1 MEETSGLTMTFHPT
15 ELQRRAETFAPL
27 AIEDLNT
34 HLSKAS
40 RMVLAILR
48 HNITQEIWQ
57 AEPQNAFVWVKGRD
71 KVTVDEVRNAYL
83 SRSEKPGLQFDL
95 KIADFSPPGHMKMSQ
110 LASGPARILVFVAV
124 DLNPPRPASI
134 TPKRQPLQ
142 PVKRQLSTPLRHSQ
156 DEARSLKTD
165 HERRNTP
172 IRERLQ
178 AARQPTVPRRSN
190 GEVKREHAD
199 TQPPMGSVAAAQALL
214 DGQLHGNAD
223 VDDDYKPRAQDEPF
237 PASQEQ
243 EDEKPQKRGAQ
254 IQALLKETSPERL
267 EAAVTAGAKVLDELR
282 LPLLNLPGNN
292 DAVSWLEQ
300 IETVR
305 KLAARTRTI
314 VGVVGNTGAGK
325 SSVINAMLDEERLV
339 PTNCMRACTAVVT
352 ELSYNDSAS
361 EKSKYR
367 AEIEFI
373 QENDWRKEL
382 EILFKEVIDE
392 NGGISRDAQNPDTEA
407 GIAYAKIRAVYHKYT
422 KDMLGKA
429 TVDSLMRVKGVQ
441 SVLGTTRRLNESNPS
456 VFYKRLQGY
465 VDSKEKEQVK
475 LDKNG
480 NKITNPHREFEFWPL
495 IKVVK
500 IYTKAVDDKAAKS
513 LLGNTFKRQLKYD
526 GTYSAVTFIC
536 SKTDDISRTEAS
548 ESLGLEEYRE
558 LEERQDDIDR
568 KKRVL
573 NKELKELKNK
583 KDDHEEAIDQIEN
596 DIEAWEDLEGNVEDG
611 KTVYAPSNK
620 SSKKRKSDD
629 EKPTASRKRRKISAD
644 SDDESEAVGGAAPAE
659 SQRQPLTSDDIFEK
673 LADLKQLKKE
683 ARRERTS
690 IDGEITALKEK
701 LKPIEAEE
709 KEIDAKMSAIC
720 IRGRNEYSRDA
731 IRQDFADGIR
741 ELDQENA
748 EEEDPD
754 AFDPTEDIRDYEQ
767 VAKDLPVFCVSSRA
781 YQKLEGRFKKDK
793 DVPGFESK
801 DQTEIPQLQF
811 HCKKLTEKG
820 REAGCR
826 RFLNSLT
833 QFLTSLGLWS
843 SDDGSGKNN
852 LNGKQR
858 DMERDYLNK
867 RLKELE
873 RALEKAVA
881 ETMEDVEQT
890 LNDQIFDKFAPAI
903 DAASDAAGP
912 TSAKWGAHKNDGG
925 LYWGSYKATV
935 KCNGVFSSAAAGA
948 RDFNGDLTE
957 PLYKQ
962 LASTWE
968 KAFQR
973 RLPHILQSFTRAGSD
988 LLRKFHATVAERCR
1002 QKGHGVARIGV
1013 LQAQLQTYQ
1022 AIFADLATMTIAGI
1036 SEGQREINREFTP
1049 VIAAAMQDAYDWCTN
1064 ETGKGQYNRMKSMMA
1079 SHVEQERSSMFTDA
1093 ADQVRQ
1099 SLTAMCKRVRESML
1113 EKSDSIYTGVHR
1125 DYMSLIGNVDV
1136 KFEFG
1141 RQERQLRGDVDE
1153 IIDKADDYFQEVI
1166 DADLSDLDTKDEP
1179 VADEGDTEEDNDD
1192 VLASESEVDADEDN
1206 DDLESSARDGSV
1218 EADGSGVSASGG
1230 AETPTM
1236 DDSDVEEGDF
1246 QPSSPS

>member
-1 MEETSGLTMTFHPT
+1 
-15 ELQRRAETFAPL
+15 
-27 AIEDLNT
+27 
-34 HLSKAS
+34 
-40 RMVLAILR
+40 
-48 HNITQEIWQ
+48 
-57 AEPQNAFVWVKGRD
+57 
-71 KVTVDEVRNAYL
+71 
-83 SRSEKPGLQFDL
+83 
-95 KIADFSPPGHMKMSQ
+95 
-110 LASGPARILVFVAV
+110 
-124 DLNPPRPASI
+124 
-134 TPKRQPLQ
+134 
-142 PVKRQLSTPLRHSQ
+142 
-156 DEARSLKTD
+156 
-165 HERRNTP
+165 
-172 IRERLQ
+172 
-178 AARQPTVPRRSN
+178 
-190 GEVKREHAD
+190 
-199 TQPPMGSVAAAQALL
+199 
-214 DGQLHGNAD
+214 
-223 VDDDYKPRAQDEPF
+223 
-237 PASQEQ
+237 
-243 EDEKPQKRGAQ
+243 
-254 IQALLKETSPERL
+254 
-267 EAAVTAGAKVLDELR
+267 
-282 LPLLNLPGNN
+282 
-292 DAVSWLEQ
+292 
-300 IETVR
+300 
-305 KLAARTRTI
+305 
-314 VGVVGNTGAGK
+314 
-325 SSVINAMLDEERLV
+325 MLDEERLV

-352 ELSYNDSAS
+352 ELSYNDSTS

-367 AEIEFI
+367 AEIGFI
-373 QENDWRKEL
+373 RENDWRKEL

-422 KDMLGKA
+422 KEMLAKA
-429 TVDSLMRVKGVQ
+429 TIDSLMRVKGVQ

-480 NKITNPHREFEFWPL
+480 NKITNPKREFEFWPL

-500 IYTKAVDDKAAKS
+500 IHTKAEALSTGAVIVDLPGVHDSNAARAAVAESYMKQCTGLWIVAPINRAVDDKAAKS

-558 LEERQDDIDR
+558 LEERQDDIER

-596 DIEAWEDLEGNVEDG
+596 DMEAWEDLEGSVEEG
-611 KTVYAPSNK
+611 KTVYAPSSK
-620 SSKKRKSDD
+620 SSKKRKSNDD
-629 EKPTASRKRRKISAD
+629 KPAASRKRRKISAD
-644 SDDESEAVGGAAPAE
+644 SDDESQNVGGATPTGD
-659 SQRQPLTSDDIFEK
+659 SLRQPLTSDDISEK

-690 IDGEITALKEK
+690 IDGEITAVKEK

-781 YQKLEGRFKKDK
+781 YQKLEGRFRKDK

-820 REAGCR
+820 RQAGCR

-881 ETMEDVEQT
+881 ETME
-890 LNDQIFDKFAPAI
+890 
-903 DAASDAAGP
+903 G
-912 TSAKWGAHKNDGG
+912 
-925 LYWGSYKATV
+925 
-935 KCNGVFSSAAAGA
+935 
-948 RDFNGDLTE
+948 
-957 PLYKQ
+957 
-962 LASTWE
+962 
-968 KAFQR
+968 
-973 RLPHILQSFTRAGSD
+973 
-988 LLRKFHATVAERCR
+988 
-1002 QKGHGVARIGV
+1002 
-1013 LQAQLQTYQ
+1013 
-1022 AIFADLATMTIAGI
+1022 M
-1036 SEGQREINREFTP
+1036 
-1049 VIAAAMQDAYDWCTN
+1049 
-1064 ETGKGQYNRMKSMMA
+1064 
-1079 SHVEQERSSMFTDA
+1079 
-1093 ADQVRQ
+1093 
-1099 SLTAMCKRVRESML
+1099 
-1113 EKSDSIYTGVHR
+1113 
-1125 DYMSLIGNVDV
+1125 
-1136 KFEFG
+1136 
-1141 RQERQLRGDVDE
+1141 
-1153 IIDKADDYFQEVI
+1153 
-1166 DADLSDLDTKDEP
+1166 
-1179 VADEGDTEEDNDD
+1179 
-1192 VLASESEVDADEDN
+1192 
-1206 DDLESSARDGSV
+1206 
-1218 EADGSGVSASGG
+1218 
-1230 AETPTM
+1230 
-1236 DDSDVEEGDF
+1236 
-1246 QPSSPS
+1246 

>member
-1 MEETSGLTMTFHPT
+1 METSGLTMTWNPT

-48 HNITQEIWQ
+48 HNITEEIWQ

-71 KVTVDEVRNAYL
+71 KVTVDEVRNA
-83 SRSEKPGLQFDL
+83 SRLAVRPQDCQ
-95 KIADFSPPGHMKMSQ
+95 FSPPGYMKMSQ
-110 LASGPARILVFVAV
+110 LGKGPANRILVFVAV
-124 DLNPPRPASI
+124 DLNPRPAASI

-156 DEARSLKTD
+156 DEARLLKTD

-178 AARQPTVPRRSN
+178 AARQSTGTPKRYN
-190 GEVKREHAD
+190 GDVKREHAD

-223 VDDDYKPRAQDEPF
+223 ADDDYKPRTQDEPF

-267 EAAVTAGAKVLDELR
+267 EAAVTAGAKILDELR

-300 IETVR
+300 IGKQIMAATIKCVR
-305 KLAARTRTI
+305 
-314 VGVVGNTGAGK
+314 
-325 SSVINAMLDEERLV
+325 
-339 PTNCMRACTAVVT
+339 
-352 ELSYNDSAS
+352 
-361 EKSKYR
+361 
-367 AEIEFI
+367 
-373 QENDWRKEL
+373 
-382 EILFKEVIDE
+382 
-392 NGGISRDAQNPDTEA
+392 
-407 GIAYAKIRAVYHKYT
+407 
-422 KDMLGKA
+422 
-429 TVDSLMRVKGVQ
+429 
-441 SVLGTTRRLNESNPS
+441 NPS
-456 VFYKRLQGY
+456 Q
-465 VDSKEKEQVK
+465 
-475 LDKNG
+475 DKNG
-480 NKITNPHREFEFWPL
+480 NKITNPKREFEFWPL

-500 IYTKAVDDKAAKS
+500 ILTKAEALSTGAVIVDLPGVHDSNAARAAVAESYMKQCTGLWIVAPINRAVDDKAAKS

-536 SKTDDISRTEAS
+536 SKTDDISRTEVS

-558 LEERQDDIDR
+558 LEERQDEIDR
-568 KKRVL
+568 KKRAL
-573 NKELKELKNK
+573 NKELNELKNK
-583 KDDHEEAIDQIEN
+583 KDDHEDAIEQVEN
-596 DIEAWEDLEGNVEDG
+596 DMEAWEDLEGSVEEG
-611 KTVYAPSNK
+611 KTVYAPSSK
-620 SSKKRKSDD
+620 SLKKRKSDD
-629 EKPTASRKRRKISAD
+629 EKPAASRKRRKISAD
-644 SDDESEAVGGAAPAE
+644 SDDESQDVGGAAPAEE
-659 SQRQPLTSDDIFEK
+659 SQRQPLTSEDISEK

-690 IDGEITALKEK
+690 IDSEITALKGK

-767 VAKDLPVFCVSSRA
+767 VARDLPVFCVSSRA

-801 DQTEIPQLQF
+801 EQTEIPQLQV
-811 HCKKLTEKG
+811 HCKKLTENG
-820 REAGCR
+820 RQAGCR

-833 QFLTSLGLWS
+833 QVLTSLGLWS

-852 LNGKQR
+852 LNRKQR

-881 ETMEDVEQT
+881 ETLEDVEQT

-903 DAASDAAGP
+903 DAASESAGP

-935 KCNGVFSSAAAGA
+935 KRDGVFSSAAAGA

-957 PLYKQ
+957 PLYMQ
-962 LASTWE
+962 LAST
-968 KAFQR
+968 
-973 RLPHILQSFTRAGSD
+973 
-988 LLRKFHATVAERCR
+988 
-1002 QKGHGVARIGV
+1002 
-1013 LQAQLQTYQ
+1013 
-1022 AIFADLATMTIAGI
+1022 
-1036 SEGQREINREFTP
+1036 
-1049 VIAAAMQDAYDWCTN
+1049 
-1064 ETGKGQYNRMKSMMA
+1064 
-1079 SHVEQERSSMFTDA
+1079 
-1093 ADQVRQ
+1093 
-1099 SLTAMCKRVRESML
+1099 
-1113 EKSDSIYTGVHR
+1113 
-1125 DYMSLIGNVDV
+1125 
-1136 KFEFG
+1136 
-1141 RQERQLRGDVDE
+1141 
-1153 IIDKADDYFQEVI
+1153 
-1166 DADLSDLDTKDEP
+1166 
-1179 VADEGDTEEDNDD
+1179 
-1192 VLASESEVDADEDN
+1192 
-1206 DDLESSARDGSV
+1206 
-1218 EADGSGVSASGG
+1218 
-1230 AETPTM
+1230 
-1236 DDSDVEEGDF
+1236 
-1246 QPSSPS
+1246 